1 MGNSFFDTEDKRI
14 QQDEPVEALGLVFYP
29 IRMEYYSCFLPL
41 REALRTRQRSLP
53 VRYMFSDFLTSVW
66 ELDRDRAKSGEK
78 TTGIFYSCI
87 LLTLLALREEETE
100 KNFLEKRILCRFNEK
115 NELKLSGVKFKQ
127 GEKEI
132 VVSPA
137 EFSQIIRPLL
147 AKQNGFTLPD
157 ECENLDIIEAGEQRK
172 SLSKNGKPLKTD
184 PKDLVSSVAYC
195 SLVREKEIYSDW
207 TIREFEN
214 RRRAIDREKNFMLF
228 SAADLSGMTKFKNGN
243 PCPSW
248 CFDIDNEDY
257 GTIALAQMPKEGIGG
272 T

>member
-66 ELDRDRAKSGEK
+66 EL
-78 TTGIFYSCI
+78 
-87 LLTLLALREEETE
+87 EETE
-100 KNFLEKRILCRFNEK
+100 KNFFEKRILCRFNEK

-137 EFSQIIRPLL
+137 EFSQIIRPLI

-157 ECENLDIIEAGEQRK
+157 ECENLDIIEAGAQRK

-228 SAADLSGMTKFKNGN
+228 SAADLSGMTKFKKGN